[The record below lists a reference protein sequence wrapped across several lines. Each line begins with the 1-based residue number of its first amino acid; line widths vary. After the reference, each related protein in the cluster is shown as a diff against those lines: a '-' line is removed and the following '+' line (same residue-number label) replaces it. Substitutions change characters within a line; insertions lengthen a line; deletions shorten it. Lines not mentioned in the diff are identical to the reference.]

1 MVNANAPEK
10 EAGQAALILAWCR
23 GIRHILTPIAW
34 VGVAAFGYRLQQAW
48 ARYSGKSPH
57 SCSASR
63 NDYSGLR
70 HVGRTERR

>member
-34 VGVAAFGYRLQQAW
+34 VIVAAFGYMSLRLIAQM
-48 ARYSGKSPH
+48 G
-57 SCSASR
+57 
-63 NDYSGLR
+63 
-70 HVGRTERR
+70 